1 MIGKRVEKVTI
12 DLMKKTI
19 RTNSVLVSCSGCGKT
34 VSRVE
39 TTQWVR
45 QLPWFQEAV
54 LVAVGFSL
62 GLVLGVVSVCIAFGG
77 FPGATG
83 G

>member
-1 MIGKRVEKVTI
+1 MIGKKVEKKAV

-39 TTQWVR
+39 TTQWVKQYPSL
-45 QLPWFQEAV
+45 QLLAV
-54 LVAVGFSL
+54 AASCFAAGGCA
-62 GLVLGVVSVCIAFGG
+62 GLVISQLIGG
-77 FPGATG
+77 
-83 G
+83 